1 MVRPPRNGP
10 IIRQRSPPRLG
21 ADCCAEM
28 REGKRKNKDTTS
40 TNRGLA
46 LNFEWSIRKEI
57 VPAIGVFGVIAL
69 VVGGQRRLTEARDR
83 IIYMSHIYM
92 TARDENRE
100 WKKGSTE
107 LLILSLIESRPR
119 HGYEICKLIEDRS
132 EGELRF
138 HAASLYPLLYRLER
152 RGWISGRWVEKT
164 EQRRRRYYR
173 LTRRGRRILGVQLRA
188 WREFVAGI
196 NRITEAENA

>member
-1 MVRPPRNGP
+1 
-10 IIRQRSPPRLG
+10 
-21 ADCCAEM
+21 M

-119 HGYEICKLIEDRS
+119 HGYEICKLIEVRS

-152 RGWISGRWVEKT
+152 RGWISGRWMEKSG
-164 EQRRRRYYR
+164 QRRRRFYTLTTEGKNR
-173 LTRRGRRILGVQLRA
+173 LAQQRRG
-188 WREFVAGI
+188 WREFVRAVG
-196 NRITEAENA
+196 RITGMDHA